1 MRKDEKR
8 NQSLH
13 KHLHAK
19 YQRHTKVN
27 ENTRT
32 AHALQ
37 LDEFKRT
44 ESRERGE
51 RTNKKLRAINTI
63 LLSLSC
69 FSFAPTQ
76 VYF

>member
-13 KHLHAK
+13 THRGSRKHLHAK
-19 YQRHTKVN
+19 HQRRTKIN

-44 ESRERGE
+44 ESRERS
-51 RTNKKLRAINTI
+51 RTNEEKVAID
-63 LLSLSC
+63 
-69 FSFAPTQ
+69 
-76 VYF
+76 